1 MKKNIKQL
9 FFILVSAQFF
19 AGHIA
24 WATPTYIDHDEIRQ
38 QVERFLTDK
47 TKEMSFKETQINIG
61 HIDNRLRLAHCN
73 KALEITLG
81 NNRLPGNLSL
91 LVQCNGA
98 KPWKIYLQA
107 SVNAY
112 QEIYTARVPI
122 TRGAPFNDTD
132 LILEKRNITSLNG
145 NYLTDPAHI
154 KAHVARR
161 TIRKGEII
169 QPMLLVKSKLVKRG
183 EQVTLIAETSGITV
197 RMMGKAL
204 NDATAGQQV
213 RVRNNNS
220 KRIVEGTAITRG
232 VVEINM

>member
-1 MKKNIKQL
+1 MKKDIQQL
-9 FFILVSAQFF
+9 FLILVTVQFF
-19 AGHIA
+19 AGNMA
-24 WATPTYIDHDEIRQ
+24 WATPTYIAHDEIRQ
-38 QVERFLTDK
+38 QVEQFLTNK
-47 TKEMSFKETQINIG
+47 TKGMSFKETQINIG

-73 KALEITLG
+73 KALDISLG

-91 LVQCNGA
+91 SIQCNGA

-112 QEIYTARVPI
+112 QEIYIARTPI
-122 TRGAPFNDTD
+122 TRGSPITDAD

-145 NYLTDPAHI
+145 NYLTDPVHI
-154 KAHVARR
+154 KSHVARR
-161 TIRKGEII
+161 TIRKGEVI

-183 EQVTLIAETSGITV
+183 EQVTLIAEISGITV

-204 NDATAGQQV
+204 NDATVGQQV

-220 KRIVEGTAITRG
+220 KRIVEGTAVTRG
-232 VVEINM
+232 IVEINM